1 MLVRAGL
8 VSAKA
13 LEAAR
18 AAVSSQGGTLGEYLV
33 AAGAITDDALTE
45 FYRHRLL
52 VPQVS
57 PNALAKL
64 KPKVIAALSSDL
76 AIELRAIPVTFDP
89 DGNLMVAMSDPSD
102 RHAVD
107 QVGFFT
113 GKYIVRAVAT
123 QMQIAWCLAH
133 YYGHVTALGRRLMQ
147 PREAAAA
154 APAPASP
161 AAPVPSTASVAA
173 AAVAAASARSA
184 PSPSSAPARVSSGSA
199 VSPAAPVQLAPS
211 AKAGEPAP
219 REIELEA
226 DAPPPPAPA
235 AGKARRAPADL
246 VELESRAGEV
256 QAPKPQRTR
265 SLTDE
270 PRVVVAFEPTEA
282 PGAAALAAAAV
293 SPMQTSPTPSV
304 SRSTTDVPTVPL
316 EQLSPVGGATG
327 RAAGGASDEATD
339 PLGAAIRQHLDD
351 EDSAPIL
358 LTRRSA
364 TRPPLMSPD
373 TSTVPSAVQG
383 VIAPRRSG
391 NMTQV
396 GIGAIGPAV
405 ASPRAHRDTD
415 VGVPPGDAG
424 VPHDVAPPAAA
435 PPIGN
440 ATEVMKV
447 PPEFLEAAP
456 PVAAAP
462 ELGRLPDS
470 VDDQWSSPNPTRSSA
485 IPGGDATADGG
496 DAEAPVLMPSVGT
509 APVAAA
515 GATAVPAPVDPAKE
529 LTAATARLVQLLRDI
544 DAGQSRDEIVG
555 TMLAHL
561 GEAHLRAGFFVVR
574 GAGATAE
581 LSVFS
586 LAAARAPGQRAL
598 PAGFD
603 RSATLAL
610 APASTLGDVV
620 RTQLPYRGQV
630 TDELAGAFLDAALGD
645 RPSELLL
652 IPMVMRDR
660 VVGVLFADQRHRY
673 TFDDHYTIAARAAGI
688 ALERIVK
695 AKKA

>member
-64 KPKVIAALSSDL
+64 KPKVIAALSPDL

-147 PREAAAA
+147 PREPAASA
-154 APAPASP
+154 APAPTA
-161 AAPVPSTASVAA
+161 PST
-173 AAVAAASARSA
+173 AAVAAAAAAAASARPA
-184 PSPSSAPARVSSGSA
+184 PSPSSAPPRTSSGSA
-199 VSPAAPVQLAPS
+199 VSPAAPIQLATA
-211 AKAGEPAP
+211 AKAVEPAP
-219 REIELEA
+219 REIEIEA
-226 DAPPPPAPA
+226 DAPPPAPAP
-235 AGKARRAPADL
+235 KPRRAPADL

-256 QAPKPQRTR
+256 QAPRPQRTR

-293 SPMQTSPTPSV
+293 TPV
-304 SRSTTDVPTVPL
+304 LTTPAPAVARSATDVPTVPA
-316 EQLSPVGGATG
+316 EVLSPSSAATDQ
-327 RAAGGASDEATD
+327 AADKAADEATD

-364 TRPPLMSPD
+364 TRPPLLSPD
-373 TSTVPSAVQG
+373 TPAAQG
-383 VIAPRRSG
+383 VISPRRSS

-396 GIGAIGPAV
+396 GIGAIGPAN
-405 ASPRAHRDTD
+405 ATPRAHRDTD

-424 VPHDVAPPAAA
+424 GPPPPDSAPVAAPPAV
-435 PPIGN
+435 GN
-440 ATEVMKV
+440 ATEVMRV
-447 PPEFLEAAP
+447 PPEFLEQP
-456 PVAAAP
+456 PAAAAA
-462 ELGRLPDS
+462 RLPDS
-470 VDDQWSSPNPTRSSA
+470 VDDQWSAPNPTRTSV
-485 IPGGDATADGG
+485 IPGGDAAAVDAD
-496 DAEAPVLMPSVGT
+496 APVLMPSVGT
-509 APVAAA
+509 APVAVA
-515 GATAVPAPVDPAKE
+515 GALAVPVPVDPAKE

-544 DAGQSRDEIVG
+544 DAGQSRDEIVS

-561 GEAHLRAGFFVVR
+561 SEAHLRAGFFVVR
-574 GAGATAE
+574 GAGAAAE

-586 LAAARAPGQRAL
+586 LAAARAPGERAL
-598 PAGFD
+598 PSGFE
-603 RSATLAL
+603 RGATLAL
-610 APASTLGDVV
+610 APASTIGDVV

-630 TDELAGAFLDAALGD
+630 TDDLAGAFLQAALGD
-645 RPSELLL
+645 RPTELLL